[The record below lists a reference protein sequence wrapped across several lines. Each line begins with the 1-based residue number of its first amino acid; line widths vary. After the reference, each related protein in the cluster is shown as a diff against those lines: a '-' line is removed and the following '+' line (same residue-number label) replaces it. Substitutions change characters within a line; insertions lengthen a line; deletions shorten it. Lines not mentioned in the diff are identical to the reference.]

1 MNPRIPTKRNT
12 APTSMATVWIGERSR
27 MCPLLWWTRSV
38 PLLRPNCDFDHR
50 IRQYPLNRFI
60 QLMRNARATAT
71 RAAAPST
78 ASSRRWRARTS
89 CIRGPGTASRGS
101 EASPSRRI
109 DAASSATS
117 NGSIAR
123 AVFSTLVAST
133 PECKFDARG
142 ASPAAAPCC
151 GAGAAGRRVSCCAVA
166 GAAPASAD
174 VAVPAAADAVALAP
188 RQVFAARRA
197 CSSSREGAGPSTMT
211 SLTRRTTAPAAVRSE
226 SRYVPGVSCR
236 LSTTPAKRT
245 WLTPAWPLTVNR
257 PTPTH
262 AGDSSLTVKT
272 TGPVSCSTNV
282 RVVVRRFFAPLAP
295 IHDRDEWKWSTLTD
309 LAEEPREGAEAEPSP
324 LPAAGEL
331 DAPLKEPVGSAGFS
345 REAAGTLGAEALAGG
360 TTAGAGGLGAA
371 GRGTGTGRGG
381 TVTVG
386 AGGRGGTG
394 GAGTGL
400 AAAEPATTAAAAAAM
415 TPPSVLTPP
424 QLRRAGIGCA
434 SGVIGKNPERWPS
447 PSVTITRCSASSAT
461 PTPTPSGARFT
472 GSRVTGTR
480 TSRRRRTPRS
490 ASA

>member
-38 PLLRPNCDFDHR
+38 PLLRPNCDFGQR

-60 QLMRNARATAT
+60 QLTRNARATAT
-71 RAAAPST
+71 SAAAPSA
-78 ASSRRWRARTS
+78 ASSRRCRARTS

-188 RQVFAARRA
+188 RHVFAARRA

-211 SLTRRTTAPAAVRSE
+211 SLTRRTTAPAAVRIE

-272 TGPVSCSTNV
+272 TGPACCSTNV
-282 RVVVRRFFAPLAP
+282 RVVVRRFFVPLAP

-309 LAEEPREGAEAEPSP
+309 LAEEPLGAAEAEPSP
-324 LPAAGEL
+324 LPAGAGAEL
-331 DAPLKEPVGSAGFS
+331 DVPPEDPDGSAGL
-345 REAAGTLGAEALAGG
+345 RRDAPRTGGGEVLAGG

-371 GRGTGTGRGG
+371 GRGSGTGSGG

-386 AGGRGGTG
+386 AGGTGGTG
-394 GAGTGL
+394 GTGTGL
-400 AAAEPATTAAAAAAM
+400 AAAEPATTVAAM
-415 TPPSVLTPP
+415 
-424 QLRRAGIGCA
+424 
-434 SGVIGKNPERWPS
+434 
-447 PSVTITRCSASSAT
+447 
-461 PTPTPSGARFT
+461 
-472 GSRVTGTR
+472 
-480 TSRRRRTPRS
+480 
-490 ASA
+490 